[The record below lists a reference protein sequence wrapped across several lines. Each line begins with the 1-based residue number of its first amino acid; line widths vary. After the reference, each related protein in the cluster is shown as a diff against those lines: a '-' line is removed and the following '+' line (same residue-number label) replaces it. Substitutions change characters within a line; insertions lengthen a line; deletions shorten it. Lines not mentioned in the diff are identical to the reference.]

1 MNPLQHVFPLQW
13 VVVNCFLV
21 LLLYWFHFFSR
32 IFADSA
38 LWEDKPIFKH
48 KVLLSRGKI
57 QSGTQ

>member
-13 VVVNCFLV
+13 VVVNLFFSIVTLLV
-21 LLLYWFHFFSR
+21 SFFSR